1 MAAAVPA
8 TALGHLAAVG
18 TAAAGAVVSTVAGAI
33 AVIVTFALL
42 ARPLRLTELDALLS
56 GVRRRWTRTRT

>member
-1 MAAAVPA
+1 MAAVPA
-8 TALGHLAAVG
+8 TALGCFAVLG
-18 TAAAGAVVSTVAGAI
+18 TAAAGPVVSTVAGAT

-56 GVRRRWTRTRT
+56 GVRRRRTRT